1 MVNERSDEQS
11 GHRGAKSVLLT
22 GAFGG
27 VGRAVLEALL
37 EDGHRVRCLE
47 LPSRENTRLARRVGG
62 RASVVWGDLR
72 DPEVVTRAVEGV
84 DVVLHV
90 AFIIHPATERA
101 PELAREVNVGGTRN
115 VVRACLAQASPPRL
129 VFASSYH
136 VHRFDRD
143 RAPPLRTDAPVEAS
157 DVYAAHKIEAER
169 VVMESGLRASVLRL
183 SSVSLDRG
191 ISPEILR
198 TIFAIPLETRM
209 EMIDPGDAGRA
220 FANAVI
226 TPEIDGRVLF
236 LGGGPRFQTTYRE
249 LYARLFPALG
259 LRPPA
264 EGCFAREPPFIG
276 DWLDT
281 AESERLLHYQRR
293 TLDDYVERARAR
305 GVVLAATLALSP
317 LVSWWM
323 ASHSPHRGR
332 ARGA

>member
-1 MVNERSDEQS
+1 MTSERGENQ
-11 GHRGAKSVLLT
+11 GVKRVLLT

-47 LPSRENTRLARRVGG
+47 LPSRANARLARRFGA

-72 DPEVVTRAVEGV
+72 DPAVVARAVEGV

-115 VVRACLAQASPPRL
+115 VVLACLAQPTPPRL

-143 RAPPLRTDAPVEAS
+143 RVPPLRTDAPVEPS

-169 VVMESGLRASVLRL
+169 AVMESGLRASVLRL
-183 SSVSLDRG
+183 SSVALDRG
-191 ISPEILR
+191 IDAEVLR

-209 EMIDPGDAGRA
+209 EMIDPRDAGRA
-220 FANAVI
+220 FANAVV

-249 LYARLFPALG
+249 LYARLFPACSTRKSAPGGCSARASSPWLG
-259 LRPPA
+259 
-264 EGCFAREPPFIG
+264 
-276 DWLDT
+276 
-281 AESERLLHYQRR
+281 
-293 TLDDYVERARAR
+293 RARA
-305 GVVLAATLALSP
+305 A
-317 LVSWWM
+317 
-323 ASHSPHRGR
+323 
-332 ARGA
+332 